1 MKRCLLG
8 MLWLTLLVGLA
19 SCSIEV
25 GDSDHQSYRDN
36 TGSDAVFQGKWI
48 LLGPNSSAPGE
59 KDAATGQGW
68 TAADSAFV
76 DGFGG
81 EWPSVVSMASGKL
94 TCDRMPYGC
103 FMRLIGA
110 DEFVMEGPFVASCEE
125 IGYSSWSRVYR
136 LTPSDYVFSCRKNG
150 ELCRVRVKF
159 EPEAQLFYREDQEG
173 IAFTLTISSVDDG
186 TTTYDFS
193 QRLVKEIY
201 FF

>member
-1 MKRCLLG
+1 MNKAMRNMKRCLLG
-8 MLWLTLLVGLA
+8 MLWLALLVGLA

-25 GDSDHQSYRDN
+25 GDSDHQPSSDVS
-36 TGSDAVFQGKWI
+36 SDAVFQGKWI
-48 LLGPNSSAPGE
+48 LLRPYF
-59 KDAATGQGW
+59 TGNGW

-81 EWPSVVSMASGKL
+81 EWPSAVSMASGKL
-94 TCDRMPYGC
+94 TCDKMPYGC

-125 IGYSSWSRVYR
+125 IGYSSTSRVYR

-150 ELCRVRVKF
+150 QLCRVRVKF
-159 EPEAQLFYREDQEG
+159 EPEAQLFLREDQEG